1 MPRPRQHRTGAR
13 AVALVLLGLLL
24 AAPAC
29 GGDEPPRLLSRVQ
42 LEIAS
47 PADRAVVEDG
57 DVTLRGRVT
66 PRSAA
71 VEVRGRAVTVRG
83 GSWRADVELD
93 PGPNV
98 IDVSASAPDRR
109 PAVGAVRVV
118 RQLPVEVPDVEGDD
132 PQEAVQRLEAVGL
145 QAEVRRGGGLLDDLL
160 PASIGVC
167 ASDPEPGTEV
177 RVGTTVRLEVARV
190 C

>member
-1 MPRPRQHRTGAR
+1 
-13 AVALVLLGLLL
+13 
-24 AAPAC
+24 
-29 GGDEPPRLLSRVQ
+29 
-42 LEIAS
+42 
-47 PADRAVVEDG
+47 
-57 DVTLRGRVT
+57 
-66 PRSAA
+66 
-71 VEVRGRAVTVRG
+71 VRD
-83 GSWRADVELD
+83 GSWRAEVDLD

-109 PAVGAVRVV
+109 PAVAAVRVV

-167 ASDPEPGTEV
+167 STDPEPGTEV
-177 RVGTTVRLEVARV
+177 RVGTTVVLEVARV